1 MAIDFGNKE
10 WPADLYKHLE
20 SFGKTGKWH
29 RRRGYETASI
39 KYCLVLKGKMGRC
52 MAESGL
58 RKLVKMFLIIKA
70 THKY

>member
-29 RRRGYETASI
+29 RRRGYETASV
-39 KYCLVLKGKMGRC
+39 KYCLVLKDGQMHG
-52 MAESGL
+52 
-58 RKLVKMFLIIKA
+58 
-70 THKY
+70 